1 MNIKTVGLDLAKNI
15 FQIHGTD
22 AQGKVVLRKKV
33 RRDDLLESLAN
44 IGPALVGM
52 EACAGAHYWAKEI
65 EKLGH
70 TPRIMNPTFV
80 VPYVKNQK
88 NDANDA
94 EGICEAVSRPNMR
107 FVPVKSFEQQDMQG
121 LHRIREQLVKQRTA
135 MANQIRGLLG
145 EYGYVIPKGISYV
158 SIHLPK
164 ILADP
169 ACRLT
174 ETGHWI
180 FTDLLQRFTKV
191 QEHMETIGEK
201 IKEVFANNESC
212 QALNAVKG
220 IGVLTATA
228 VISAIGNGKEFKNGR
243 QFAAWI
249 GLVPKQNSSGGKTR
263 LLGITKKG
271 NRYLRL
277 LFVHGARSTLY
288 WAKDGTTPLARWLI
302 ALQRRVGNNRAV
314 VALANKNARI
324 AWALLA
330 KGVPF
335 DPTIAYQPK

>member
-1 MNIKTVGLDLAKNI
+1 MNVKTIGVDLAKNF
-15 FQIHGTD
+15 FQIHGVD

-33 RRDDLLESLAN
+33 SRDSLLPSLAN
-44 IGPALVGM
+44 VGPALVGM

-70 TPRIMNPTFV
+70 TVRIMNPAFV
-80 VPYVKNQK
+80 APYIKNQK

-107 FVPVKSFEQQDMQG
+107 FVPIKSFEQQDMQS
-121 LHRIREQLVKQRTA
+121 LHRIREQLTKQRTA

-145 EYGYVIPKGISYV
+145 EYGYVIPKGIGYV
-158 SIHLPK
+158 SKRLPD

-174 ETGHWI
+174 ETGHWM
-180 FTDLLQRFTKV
+180 FTDLLQRFTKI
-191 QEHMETIGEK
+191 QEHMETIGAK
-201 IKEVFANNESC
+201 IKEAFAANESC
-212 QALNAVKG
+212 QALSAVKG

-228 VISAIGNGKEFKNGR
+228 VMSALGNVKEFKNGR

-263 LLGITKKG
+263 LLGITKRG
-271 NRYLRL
+271 NRYLRW
-277 LFVHGARSTLY
+277 LFVHGARSALH
-288 WAKDGTTPLARWLI
+288 WEKDGKTPLARWLT
-302 ALQRRVGNNRAV
+302 ALEQRVGNNRAV

-324 AWALLA
+324 AWALIA

-335 DPTIAYQPK
+335 DPAIAYQPK